1 MGRLD
6 PISLLP
12 ALAQTGWSV
21 ATRPERSVRTVSTG
35 LAESWSA
42 AATAVVRAL
51 GGESGDGAERA
62 RDKRFADPTWEQ
74 NAAYWLTRQ
83 LYSTWAETLLALVRD
98 ADTAPASKQKAEF
111 AVQLMIDALA
121 PTNSVPG
128 NPAVLKKALE
138 TGGLSLVRGA
148 RNFAR
153 DLLHNDGSPR
163 QVATGT
169 HLVGENM
176 AVTPGKVIFRNDLM
190 ELIQYAPSTPQVH
203 AIPLLF
209 SPPWINKYYIMDLAP
224 GRSLVQWAVDHGHTV
239 FMISYRNPDP
249 SMRDV
254 QLDDYLLSGPIKSL
268 EVITEITGSDKIN
281 LLGLCLGG
289 TLTMATLAYLDA
301 TGRDVINSATFL
313 NTLIDFREP
322 GLLGVFTDEAT
333 ISRLERSMKRTGF
346 LPARDMQRSFNLL
359 RTNDLIWNYVV
370 SSWLMGEEPPVFDL
384 LSWNNDSTRMPAEM
398 HSFYLRS
405 CYVENRLA
413 RGVMEL
419 AGQRLDV
426 AAVAQDLY
434 IVAAEQDHIAP
445 WRSAYAGAR
454 IPSGQVRFVLS
465 NSGHIAGIVNPPG
478 PKSLHRVVES
488 GELPADPDDWLDAA
502 ETHRATWWEDW
513 ASWITAR
520 AGGLGKPPRMGSR
533 RYRPV
538 ADAPGEYVREA

>member
-1 MGRLD
+1 M
-6 PISLLP
+6 
-12 ALAQTGWSV
+12 
-21 ATRPERSVRTVSTG
+21 
-35 LAESWSA
+35 
-42 AATAVVRAL
+42 
-51 GGESGDGAERA
+51 
-62 RDKRFADPTWEQ
+62 
-74 NAAYWLTRQ
+74 
-83 LYSTWAETLLALVRD
+83 
-98 ADTAPASKQKAEF
+98 
-111 AVQLMIDALA
+111 
-121 PTNSVPG
+121 
-128 NPAVLKKALE
+128 
-138 TGGLSLVRGA
+138 
-148 RNFAR
+148 
-153 DLLHNDGSPR
+153 
-163 QVATGT
+163 ATGT

-426 AAVAQDLY
+426 AAVDQDLY

-454 IPSGQVRFVLS
+454 IPSGKVRFVLS

-478 PKSLHRVVES
+478 PKSLHRVARVRRVA
-488 GELPADPDDWLDAA
+488 GRPRRLARPRPRPTGRPGGRTGPAGSA
-502 ETHRATWWEDW
+502 
-513 ASWITAR
+513 AR
-520 AGGLGKPPRMGSR
+520 AGAFGQAAPDGQS
-533 RYRPV
+533 PV
-538 ADAPGEYVREA
+538 PAGRGCPGRYVREADRPPAPTDQNRGPCRPLCRVQGRRHRRGPGHRRSDRPAAGP

>member
-42 AATAVVRAL
+42 GATAVVRAL

-176 AVTPGKVIFRNDLM
+176 AVTPGKVVFRNDLM

-203 AIPLLF
+203 ADP
-209 SPPWINKYYIMDLAP
+209 AA
-224 GRSLVQWAVDHGHTV
+224 VQPAVDQQVLHHG
-239 FMISYRNPDP
+239 SRA
-249 SMRDV
+249 
-254 QLDDYLLSGPIKSL
+254 GP
-268 EVITEITGSDKIN
+268 
-281 LLGLCLGG
+281 
-289 TLTMATLAYLDA
+289 
-301 TGRDVINSATFL
+301 
-313 NTLIDFREP
+313 EP
-322 GLLGVFTDEAT
+322 GAVGRR
-333 ISRLERSMKRTGF
+333 SWSHRLHDQLSQPGPVDARRAAGR
-346 LPARDMQRSFNLL
+346 LPAVRAD
-359 RTNDLIWNYVV
+359 
-370 SSWLMGEEPPVFDL
+370 
-384 LSWNNDSTRMPAEM
+384 
-398 HSFYLRS
+398 HSR
-405 CYVENRLA
+405 
-413 RGVMEL
+413 
-419 AGQRLDV
+419 
-426 AAVAQDLY
+426 
-434 IVAAEQDHIAP
+434 
-445 WRSAYAGAR
+445 W
-454 IPSGQVRFVLS
+454 
-465 NSGHIAGIVNPPG
+465 
-478 PKSLHRVVES
+478 K
-488 GELPADPDDWLDAA
+488 
-502 ETHRATWWEDW
+502 
-513 ASWITAR
+513 
-520 AGGLGKPPRMGSR
+520 
-533 RYRPV
+533 
-538 ADAPGEYVREA
+538 